1 MEITV
6 KQTVEVKHQITL
18 PAYYKSLACHFKI
31 YSEENCI
38 CVTLT
43 EIGIKHAGLPFG
55 LEYITESTEQE
66 FLTAFN
72 ATKLVIEQLT
82 LNK

>member
-6 KQTVEVKHQITL
+6 KQTVEVKHEITL

-38 CVTLT
+38 CVTGA
-43 EIGIKHAGLPFG
+43 EIGIKHAGLPFA
-55 LEYITESTEQE
+55 LENITECTETE

-72 ATKLVIEQLT
+72 ATKLILEQLT